1 VLGKFGRPIAPVDQT
16 VLDRILATPRAR
28 EIMAEPPPPSLAEL
42 RQRIGSH
49 LSDDEFL
56 LRATMPADQ
65 VDAMV
70 AAGPARIGYNPD
82 TGPLFK
88 LLAEAV
94 RRTDLHYL
102 RIEKPGL
109 TLELSCEGAS

>member
-1 VLGKFGRPIAPVDQT
+1 
-16 VLDRILATPRAR
+16 
-28 EIMAEPPPPSLAEL
+28 
-42 RQRIGSH
+42 
-49 LSDDEFL
+49 
-56 LRATMPADQ
+56 MPADQ